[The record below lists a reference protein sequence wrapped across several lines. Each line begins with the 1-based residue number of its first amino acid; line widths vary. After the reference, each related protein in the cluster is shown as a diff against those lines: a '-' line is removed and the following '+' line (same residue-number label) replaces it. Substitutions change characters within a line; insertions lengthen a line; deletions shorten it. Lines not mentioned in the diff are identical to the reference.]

1 MIDYNPIISS
11 KKRESKVLEVLSVGL
26 LVLAIY
32 LFTFLQDSK
41 KENMDFVNY
50 DQEIEKMYHP
60 ENFEPTSEDQEESED
75 YDNA

>member
-1 MIDYNPIISS
+1 
-11 KKRESKVLEVLSVGL
+11 
-26 LVLAIY
+26 
-32 LFTFLQDSK
+32 
-41 KENMDFVNY
+41 MDFVNY